1 MMMTRPELIFQI
13 GLSARL
19 ERMTATLLGRMD
31 RGASFLTLFLSASIF
46 ANVASWLQYAIAVM
60 LCAIT
65 FFTLVYQP
73 AAQAVQANF
82 QRAAYDDLYARA
94 DVLTDRQLHDE
105 LNKLQQQDSAVPGA
119 LSHPAHFGEAVRLNL
134 EPNVRMMRYEKIVA
148 WLAGDLPRQS
158 LSINH
163 KHTGASIKKPAG
175 FNTRRASQILWAH
188 LSHPNIST
196 LAITFRNLIYHFCQL
211 DLSLFRSASDIKHI
225 HRVSMQ
231 RDDEKYTPLSQAHA
245 SHELIAF

>member
-1 MMMTRPELIFQI
+1 MMTRPELIFQI

-73 AAQAVQANF
+73 AAKAVQANF

-119 LSHPAHFGEAVRLNL
+119 LYHPAHFGEAVRLNL

-163 KHTGASIKKPAG
+163 
-175 FNTRRASQILWAH
+175 
-188 LSHPNIST
+188 
-196 LAITFRNLIYHFCQL
+196 
-211 DLSLFRSASDIKHI
+211 
-225 HRVSMQ
+225 
-231 RDDEKYTPLSQAHA
+231 
-245 SHELIAF
+245 

>member
-73 AAQAVQANF
+73 AA
-82 QRAAYDDLYARA
+82 
-94 DVLTDRQLHDE
+94 
-105 LNKLQQQDSAVPGA
+105 KAVPGA
-119 LSHPAHFGEAVRLNL
+119 LYHPAHFGEAVRLNL

-163 KHTGASIKKPAG
+163 
-175 FNTRRASQILWAH
+175 
-188 LSHPNIST
+188 
-196 LAITFRNLIYHFCQL
+196 
-211 DLSLFRSASDIKHI
+211 
-225 HRVSMQ
+225 
-231 RDDEKYTPLSQAHA
+231 
-245 SHELIAF
+245 